1 MQVLAIFELVVHREE
16 MDELYITQREHEKW
30 NYRILDEKW
39 QNQVV
44 EVIEDQVIPFIE
56 KSHDNALW
64 KGDGIYLERIGM
76 KAIFTAMIHLSKEQ
90 RAAIEELCQC
100 HLQGNVEFNKWSDFI
115 HSFYCVC

>member
-90 RAAIEELCQC
+90 RTAIEELCQC

-115 HSFYCVC
+115 HSFCCVC